1 MGEID
6 IENLIPLFKTVAGQR
21 FFTSNLKK
29 NTVRKKFCNCTM
41 DYYYSYAELLKDN
54 GFNEKSKREVSAGSD
69 YSYDKNVFYIFNKK
83 DINVYLT
90 WNASEK
96 SVCITAEIGVVLP
109 PEKFSFSTQRG
120 NEIFI
125 TQLPVNGM
133 CYAIKLLDGSFIMV
147 DGGTADDKCEQKI
160 YEFLVENS
168 KGKPIVATWF
178 FTHAHIDHIGLA
190 TEFIEKYKDKL
201 EVKSFAYQ
209 FPDFDMISMSMESEE
224 QTASEVLALETAI
237 SNSFPL
243 AQIYSTH
250 TGQEFCYEGLN
261 VEVLYS
267 IDDTCL
273 DNYATVNE
281 QSLALLLKTKNT
293 TACLLGD
300 CMLSAC
306 RRIAHT
312 YRDYLKSDIL
322 QLAHHGLIGGDRW
335 LYELIDPDICFWP
348 TGESRFLGKT
358 SGRYE
363 WCLGEGNCDYNGYIR
378 DEKIKKRTHLCHDK
392 IHQIKM

>member
-41 DYYYSYAELLKDN
+41 DDYYSYAELLNDN
-54 GFNEKSKREVSAGSD
+54 GFKQKSKREVSAGSD
-69 YSYDKNVFYIFNKK
+69 YSYDKNVFYIFNKN
-83 DINVYLT
+83 DVNVYLN

-96 SVCITAEIGVVLP
+96 SVSITAEIGVVLP
-109 PEKFSFSTQRG
+109 PEKFGFSLSGQG
-120 NEIFI
+120 EVNIAQI
-125 TQLPVNGM
+125 PVNGM

-178 FTHAHIDHIGLA
+178 FTHAHIDHVELA
-190 TEFIEKYKDKL
+190 TEFIKKYADK
-201 EVKSFAYQ
+201 VDIKAFSYQ
-209 FPDFDMISMSMESEE
+209 FPDFDMISLSMEKVDEANGFVE
-224 QTASEVLALETAI
+224 RLENAI
-237 SNSFPL
+237 KENYPD
-243 AQIYSTH
+243 AKKYSAH
-250 TGQEFCYEGLN
+250 TGQLLCYEGAS
-261 VEVLYS
+261 VEILYS
-267 IDDTCL
+267 IDDTAT
-273 DNYATVNE
+273 DTYATVNE
-281 QSLALLLKTKNT
+281 QSLAFLVRTENAV
-293 TACLLGD
+293 ACLLGD
-300 CMLSAC
+300 CMSSAC

-335 LYELIDPDICFWP
+335 LYELIDPDVCLWA
-348 TGESRFLGKT
+348 TAESRFLGTFKQA
-358 SGRYE
+358 YQ
-363 WCLGEGNCDYNGYIR
+363 WCLGEGNCDYNKYIR